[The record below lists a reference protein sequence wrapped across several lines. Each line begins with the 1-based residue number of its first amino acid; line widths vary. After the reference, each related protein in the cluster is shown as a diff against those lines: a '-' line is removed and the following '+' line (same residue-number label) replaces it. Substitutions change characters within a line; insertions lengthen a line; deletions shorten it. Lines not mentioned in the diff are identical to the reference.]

1 MEKPM
6 KELTTR
12 QKDIFDFILT
22 CMRDENYIPTTR
34 EIAHHFG
41 LKSTNTVRD
50 HLSALE
56 KKGYIHR
63 RPNSSRGI
71 EILPEHMPDSTAGIP
86 VVGRVAAGRPI
97 TAIENLDGYLR
108 LDNLYEAANHYA
120 LRVRGD
126 SMIDDGIWDGD
137 FAIVRDQPTV
147 ENGQIAVAIIEGEA
161 TVKRIRRQGSAI
173 DLIPAND
180 LYAPIHVDLETT
192 NFRIGGKVVGVH
204 RVLS

>member
-1 MEKPM
+1 M
-6 KELTTR
+6 KELTAR
-12 QKDIFDFILT
+12 QKEIFDFILS
-22 CMRDENYIPTTR
+22 CMNDENYIPTTR
-34 EIAHHFG
+34 EIAGHFG
-41 LKSTNTVRD
+41 LKSTNAVRD

-56 KKGYIHR
+56 RKGYIHR

-71 EILPEHMPDSTAGIP
+71 EIMPEHMPDFSAGIP

-97 TAIENLDGYLR
+97 TAVENLDGYLR
-108 LDNLYEAANHYA
+108 LDNLYDASSHYA

-126 SMIDDGIWDGD
+126 SMVDDGIWDGD
-137 FAIVRDQPTV
+137 FAIVREQPTV

-161 TVKRIRRQGSAI
+161 TVKRIRRQGSVV

-180 LYAPIHVDLETT
+180 LYEPIHVDLATT
-192 NFRIGGKVVGVH
+192 DFRIGGKVVGVH